1 MTENQTALPIDGQR
15 VDEWIAT
22 FAALTDESVVTP
34 GVTRLAYTPLEREAH
49 ALFTD
54 FMANLGLKVWT
65 DAVGNTIAEI
75 PGTEDDHPA
84 VGTGSHLDSVPSA
97 GRFDGVVGVV
107 AAMLSAEAI
116 VRSGIT
122 HRHPI
127 RFVVF
132 ACEEGAR
139 FGQACIGSRIVA
151 GLTTSADLERL
162 KDSDG
167 VSVAEAMSALGF
179 DSRAV
184 EETLWSPEDWAGFI
198 ELHIEQ
204 GSVLESEG
212 IPIGIVDVISGSS
225 RFEVELTGIAAHSGG
240 MPMHLRRDA
249 LAAAAE
255 ILVEFEKLAN
265 DELHDGTRITVGRL
279 DVQPGSITTIPG
291 RCVFSVDVRDTDE
304 ERQQQTVRD
313 AIEIA
318 TAIANKRSVAI
329 ATRKLADAAPRELSS
344 EVRQVLAETCQ
355 DQSVQ
360 SRSLP
365 SGGSHDAQMVSTICP
380 TGMLFIPSGNGG
392 VSHTPDEFSST
403 EDIVRGAEIL
413 VDAVQRLAGTQR

>member
-34 GVTRLAYTPLEREAH
+34 GVTRLAYTMLEREAH

-75 PGTEDDHPA
+75 PGSEDGLPA

-97 GRFDGVVGVV
+97 GRFDGIVGVV

-116 VRSGIT
+116 VHSGIT

-151 GLTTSADLERL
+151 GLTTSVDLERL

-179 DSRAV
+179 DSMAA

-204 GSVLESEG
+204 GSVLEAEG

-249 LAAAAE
+249 LAATAE

-279 DVQPGSITTIPG
+279 DVRPGSITTIPG

-304 ERQQQTVRD
+304 ERQHQTVRD

-318 TAIANKRSVAI
+318 SDIASKRSVEI

-344 EVRQVLAETCQ
+344 EIRQVLADTCQ

-365 SGGSHDAQMVSTICP
+365 SGASHDAQMASTICP
-380 TGMLFIPSGNGG
+380 TGMIFIPSGNGG

-413 VDAVQRLAGTQR
+413 VDAVQRLTGYQR

>member
-1 MTENQTALPIDGQR
+1 MTENQTALSIDRLQ
-15 VDEWIAT
+15 VDKWIAT
-22 FAALTDESVVTP
+22 FAALTDETLDTP

-49 ALFTD
+49 ALFTS
-54 FMANLGLKVWT
+54 FMKDLGLTVWT
-65 DAVGNTIAEI
+65 DAVGNTTAEI
-75 PGTEDDHPA
+75 PGTEGNLPA

-97 GRFDGVVGVV
+97 GSFDGIVGVV

-116 VRSGIT
+116 VRNGIT

-132 ACEEGAR
+132 ASEEGAR

-151 GLTTSADLERL
+151 GLSTFSDLERL
-162 KDSDG
+162 KDADG

-179 DSRAV
+179 DPAAV
-184 EETLWSPEDWAGFI
+184 DDALWSPADWARFI

-255 ILVEFEKLAN
+255 ILLEFEKLAN
-265 DELHDGTRITVGRL
+265 DELHDATRITVGRL
-279 DVQPGSITTIPG
+279 EAQPGSITTIPG
-291 RCVFSVDVRDTDE
+291 RCVFAVDVRDTDE
-304 ERQQQTVRD
+304 ERQHQTVFD

-318 TAIANKRSVAI
+318 STIASSRSVEI
-329 ATRKLADAAPRELSS
+329 TTRKLADAAPRELSS
-344 EVRQVLAETCQ
+344 DIRQILADTCQ
-355 DQSVQ
+355 DQSVE

-365 SGGSHDAQMVSTICP
+365 SGASHDAQMISTICP
-380 TGMLFIPSGNGG
+380 TGMIFIPSGNGG
-392 VSHTPDEFSST
+392 VSHTPEEFSRT
-403 EDIVRGAEIL
+403 EDIARGAEIL
-413 VDAVQRLAGTQR
+413 VDAILRLARTPR